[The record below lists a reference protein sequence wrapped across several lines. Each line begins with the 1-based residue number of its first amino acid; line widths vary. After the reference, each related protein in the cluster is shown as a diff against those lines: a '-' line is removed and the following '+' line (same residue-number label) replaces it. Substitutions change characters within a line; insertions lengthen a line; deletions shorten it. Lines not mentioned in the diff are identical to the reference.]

1 MQLAKQ
7 QALVAADIMAIMR
20 WKEPSLVAASFQDEQ
35 RDALQQRCSDGSAVT
50 EPEPPALRS
59 LNNDVMEANHYG

>member
-1 MQLAKQ
+1 
-7 QALVAADIMAIMR
+7 MR
-20 WKEPSLVAASFQDEQ
+20 WKEPSLVAASFLDEQ

>member
-1 MQLAKQ
+1 
-7 QALVAADIMAIMR
+7 
-20 WKEPSLVAASFQDEQ
+20 LVAASFLDEQ
-35 RDALQQRCSDGSAVT
+35 RDVPQQRCSDGSPVT